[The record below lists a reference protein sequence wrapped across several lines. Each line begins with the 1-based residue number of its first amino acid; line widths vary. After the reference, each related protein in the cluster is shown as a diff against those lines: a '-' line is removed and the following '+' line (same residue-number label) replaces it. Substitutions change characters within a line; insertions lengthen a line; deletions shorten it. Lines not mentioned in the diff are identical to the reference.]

1 MQALISECDE
11 DECDFDELSALL
23 DEDSNQASEIDGE
36 PRGSAPI
43 TGNSDDDDDDI
54 DEDELDKL
62 LALAE
67 ADVE

>member
-1 MQALISECDE
+1 M
-11 DECDFDELSALL
+11 L
-23 DEDSNQASEIDGE
+23 DEDSNQASEIVGE
-36 PRGSAPI
+36 SKSSAPI
-43 TGNSDDDDDDI
+43 TRNSDDDDDDI